1 MIKLYLSVILATVLL
16 SNMTVISSFAQST
29 NNSMPPTTHSS
40 VDDSSP
46 IAAIITINEDAK
58 GSISFSPSNVTVNS
72 GNEILFLNNA
82 SKPYSVINGE
92 GSNDPLTGKLFK
104 TEIIKSKG
112 FTEYVTSNLQP
123 GEYSFSVSEN
133 PQSKG
138 KIIVN

>member
-40 VDDSSP
+40 VDSSP
-46 IAAIITINEDAK
+46 IATIITINEDAK